1 MRSILSS
8 LVAVLVLLAC
18 GPGAE
23 SEADRLAA
31 LLGLA
36 PGMAIADIGA
46 GEGALAVE
54 MARRVGPEGRVYAT
68 ELGEK
73 KLAAIRAAAEE
84 AGVANVEALPAEI
97 EGTGL
102 PDACCAAVFMRHVY
116 HHLTE
121 PAAVNRDLLRTLAPG
136 GRLVIVDFPPTWYL
150 APFAP
155 EGVGEERTGHGIT
168 PEAALREL
176 EAAGFERVERVADW
190 DAHWFGPDGYALVL
204 RKPASGGR

>member
-1 MRSILSS
+1 VRSIL
-8 LVAVLVLLAC
+8 LCVAAAC
-18 GPGAE
+18 GLAACAAAAE

-36 PGMAIADIGA
+36 PGMTLAEIGA
-46 GEGALAVE
+46 GEGEMAIE

-73 KLAAIRAAAEE
+73 KLDEIRAAAAE
-84 AGVANVEALPAEI
+84 AGVANVEVLPAEI

-102 PDACCAAVFMRHVY
+102 PDGCCAAVFMRHVY
-116 HHLTE
+116 HHLSD

-136 GRLVIVDFPPTWYL
+136 ARLVVVDFPPTWYL

-168 PEAALREL
+168 ADAALREL
-176 EAAGFERVERVADW
+176 ESAGFEKVEVIADW

-204 RKPASGGR
+204 RKPAAEAR